1 MSGQQ
6 YTRTTRTVRVE
17 SADGRF
23 YADVEILMAISWR
36 LPNEFEISYNIV
48 APVDPIIV
56 DGTGSGNKKDGSS
69 ASTRSSHMQ
78 RVRGKSNT
86 PAASQFF
93 DIEVCDAF
101 TITGPNATEHVVNC
115 PVAKAVSNVVDD
127 VGAGLGNTPPPD
139 TQTRCQHVVKY
150 TQQISGATQAPFDNP
165 TAYAYGLITDCMTF
179 DGPAYGMPYVTV
191 SAGNTD
197 WDLPTP
203 DIDIVPIWHEVYG
216 LVFDSPD
223 RVLHGALQPNA
234 LCNDLTHYVT
244 DPHNP
249 SGPLVP
255 PPPDPKVD
263 LNIYVYWPGIGN
275 EVGGAAPTGTPTGGP
290 FLGPATAAPSTAG
303 YNGIDMGPIW
313 WIRQIGT
320 NVNVWFWYVSPVQT
334 PLAWS
339 FFAEPPEAASPK
351 WGYRGFTLL
360 PSFPVAWQV
369 SANYPIVPMGDIGAP
384 DLETAAAGIQP
395 TGGSGITVFWG
406 GVGLPDGGWGV
417 STVKATT
424 GEYLGAGLPFLSFT
438 LINYYMPYGAF
449 DLTAPT
455 SAERLLAG
463 LDTSAYGG
471 PTPNI
476 WQVTGMTDQQP
487 PCVNP
492 NMPFSATNPHQ
503 QPSLALAEEVC
514 TVFMTK
520 WNVVANA
527 LNSAMGTEGT
537 QVSAVTGWPFV
548 PPPGWDWGVPY
559 GGDSVGTAQ
568 MFSNGWVPAILPLL
582 TVPATIPT
590 IAIGQLDS
598 TVWNLNDVLTK
609 GTPPVLWTTGAP

>member
-17 SADGRF
+17 SADGQF

-36 LPNEFEISYNIV
+36 LPNEFETSYNIV

-56 DGTGSGNKKDGSS
+56 DGTGSGNEKDGSS

-115 PVAKAVSNVVDD
+115 PVAKAVSHVVDD

-191 SAGNTD
+191 SAGSTD

-290 FLGPATAAPSTAG
+290 FLGPATAAPSTDG
-303 YNGIDMGPIW
+303 YNGIDTGPIW
-313 WIRQIGT
+313 WIRQLGT
-320 NVNVWFWYVSPVQT
+320 NVNVWYWYISPVQQ

-339 FFAEPPEAASPK
+339 GFGDPPEGTPVK
-351 WGYRGFTLL
+351 WGYRGNTLL
-360 PSFPVAWQV
+360 PYFSVIWDLSV
-369 SANYPIVPMGDIGAP
+369 NYPLVPMGTYGAP
-384 DLETAAAGIQP
+384 DIATAAAGVL
-395 TGGSGITVFWG
+395 TDGVLSVNWYGLGI
-406 GVGLPDGGWGV
+406 PDGTFAV
-417 STVKATT
+417 STSRDGTN
-424 GEYLGAGLPFLSFT
+424 FT
-438 LINYYMPYGAF
+438 LYSYYMPYGAF
-449 DLTAPT
+449 DLLGPS
-455 SAERLLAG
+455 SAELLKAAAAAG
-463 LDTSAYGG
+463 SASIYTDYGG
-471 PTPNI
+471 PGPNI
-476 WQVTGMTDQQP
+476 WELTGIEQP
-487 PCVNP
+487 PLIDP
-492 NMPFSATNPHQ
+492 NKPWSATTNPHRS
-503 QPSLALAEEVC
+503 PTLALAQQVC
-514 TVFMTK
+514 ETFVIK
-520 WNVVANA
+520 WNAVANA
-527 LNSAMGTEGT
+527 INEAMHSIGGDS
-537 QVSAVTGWPFV
+537 VGGWPYV
-548 PPPGWDWGVPY
+548 PPPGWSWAKPY
-559 GGDSVGTAQ
+559 GGDSVATAQ
-568 MFSNGWVPAILPLL
+568 MFNNGWVPGVLL
-582 TVPATIPT
+582 YTVDPATVPT
-590 IAIGQLDS
+590 IATGQLDPAI
-598 TVWNLNDVLTK
+598 WNNQPALS
-609 GTPPVLWTTGAP
+609 GQPPWQWATGVP